1 MKILGISCSPRLQ
14 GNTVM
19 LLNHVLDGARQ
30 EGGETELYSVSG
42 KTMEPCRGCMTCRE
56 TGECVIRDDMSVLHD
71 KLLEA
76 QGIVIG
82 TPIYFYSMTA
92 QAKTIMDRTIALNRP
107 ERTLANKVGG
117 AVVVAGSLGLSNAL
131 KDIYFYYV
139 TRQMLPANYVAAY
152 AGPEGAVMSLEKCLK
167 AASDL
172 GRQMVR
178 LAEKKFEYPGDIGS
192 THFAYGTH
200 TK

>member
-14 GNTVM
+14 GNTVT
-19 LLNHVLDGARQ
+19 LLNQVLDGARR
-30 EGGETELYSVSG
+30 EGAETELYSVSG
-42 KTMEPCRGCMTCRE
+42 KAMEPCRGCRTCSE
-56 TGECVIRDDMSVLHD
+56 TGECVIRDDMPVLHD

-76 QGIVIG
+76 QGIVFG
-82 TPIYFYSMTA
+82 TPIYFYGMTA

-107 ERTLANKVGG
+107 EKTLANKVGG
-117 AVVVAGSLGLSNAL
+117 VVVVAGSLGLSDAL

-152 AGPEGAVMSLEKCLK
+152 AGPEGAVMKLEKCLK
-167 AASDL
+167 AANDL
-172 GRQMVR
+172 GRQMV
-178 LAEKKFEYPGDIGS
+178 LMAGQKFEYPREISRSG
-192 THFAYGTH
+192 FAYGTH